1 MQLGGQQDIAFVAGC
16 GRLRCGRLLCGRLG
30 CGGLT
35 HR

>member
-1 MQLGGQQDIAFVAGC
+1 MQLGRQQDIAFVAGC
-16 GRLRCGRLLCGRLG
+16 GRPRCGRLLCGRLG